1 MLSVEG
7 STVRIDLHLHSTA
20 SDGSLSP
27 SALVCAARTGGLH
40 IVALT
45 DHDTAAG
52 LTEASQAAIDSIH
65 VIPGIEVS
73 TTHASGDVHVL
84 GYFIDP
90 GHPRLVAYMRDAEE
104 RRRERM
110 RSMLGRLG
118 DMGVRVPFEEVLAA
132 AGPTAR
138 TLGRPH
144 LARALISRGYAQT
157 HAEAFDR
164 FIGDHGPAYAPV
176 DLATPREAIDLIH
189 ASGGIAVWAHP
200 RFETFADEIGRFTE
214 WGLDGIECFRPR
226 SDPAESLRLE
236 AYARTHRLLVT
247 GGSDWHGT
255 WHGKL
260 GAFSVG
266 PDEVGAF
273 LERGGI

>member
-1 MLSVEG
+1 M
-7 STVRIDLHLHSTA
+7 RIDLHLHSTA

-52 LTEASQAAIDSIH
+52 VTEACQAAVDSIH

-73 TTHASGDVHVL
+73 TTHVSGDVHVL

-110 RSMLGRLG
+110 HSMLGRLG
-118 DMGVRVPFEEVLAA
+118 DMGVRVPFEDVVAA
-132 AGPTAR
+132 AGPAAR

-176 DLATPREAIDLIH
+176 DLATPRDAIDLIH
-189 ASGGIAVWAHP
+189 DSGGIAVWAHP
-200 RFETFADEIGRFTE
+200 RFDVFADEIGRFTE

-226 SDPAESLRLE
+226 CDATESLRLE
-236 AYARTHRLLVT
+236 EYARSHRLLVT
-247 GGSDWHGT
+247 GGSDWHGE
-255 WHGKL
+255 WQGRL
-260 GAFSVG
+260 GDFAV
-266 PDEVGAF
+266 DRDDVAAF
-273 LERGGI
+273 LDAGGI

>member
-1 MLSVEG
+1 M
-7 STVRIDLHLHSTA
+7 RIDLHLHSTA

-40 IVALT
+40 IIALT

-52 LTEASQAAIDSIH
+52 VPEACQAGVGSIH
-65 VIPGIEVS
+65 VISGIEVS
-73 TTHASGDVHVL
+73 TTHVCGDVHVL

-90 GHPRLVAYMRDAEE
+90 AHARLVAYMREAED

-110 RSMLGRLG
+110 RSMLGRLD
-118 DMGVRVPFEEVLAA
+118 DMGVRVPFEDVLAA
-132 AGPTAR
+132 AGPSAR

-164 FIGDHGPAYAPV
+164 YIGDHGPAYAPV
-176 DLATPREAIDLIH
+176 DLVDPREAIGLIH
-189 ASGGIAVWAHP
+189 ESGGLAVWAHP
-200 RFETFADEIGRFTE
+200 RLDIFEAEIGKFVA
-214 WGLDGIECFRPR
+214 WGLDGIECYRPR
-226 SDPAESLRLE
+226 CDAADSLRLE
-236 AYARTHRLLVT
+236 KHARAHGLLVT
-247 GGSDWHGT
+247 GGSDWHGS
-255 WHGKL
+255 WHGRL

-266 PDEVGAF
+266 TDEVGAF